1 MAAAALDGSNIQN
14 YTFASLTDIANYDGE
29 VQADLYYTPNKNLK
43 FGIGYSWLRTT
54 YFQQVTNGRVQSN
67 SGTNHSVRFGGWFF
81 F

>member
-1 MAAAALDGSNIQN
+1 M
-14 YTFASLTDIANYDGE
+14 TDIANYDGE

-67 SGTNHSVRFGGWFF
+67 SGTNHSVRFGGWFLLLTRIF
-81 F
+81 LQGTSICGDGK